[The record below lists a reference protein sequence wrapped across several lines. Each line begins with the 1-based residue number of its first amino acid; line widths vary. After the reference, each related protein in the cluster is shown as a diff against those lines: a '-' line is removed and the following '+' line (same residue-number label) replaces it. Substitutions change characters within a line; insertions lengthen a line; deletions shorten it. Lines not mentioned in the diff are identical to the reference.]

1 MVKLRNTGSCKFSL
15 GLVSG
20 MQEHANIREN
30 QIKAMLIELLLKSDK
45 LLQGHKVF
53 LYGSR
58 AQGNARPRS
67 DFDVGI
73 WGKEPLSLEAF
84 YKLEDM
90 LDKMP
95 TLYKI
100 DLVDLNRTSEKFQE
114 QALKC
119 TEVLYE

>member
-1 MVKLRNTGSCKFSL
+1 MQLGKHNAGREDQVKAMIAHQLRNG
-15 GLVSG
+15 
-20 MQEHANIREN
+20 E
-30 QIKAMLIELLLKSDK
+30 K

-58 AQGNARPRS
+58 AQGTARLRS
-67 DFDVGI
+67 DFDIGI

-90 LDKMP
+90 MEDLP

-100 DLVDLNRTSEKFQE
+100 DLVDLSRTSAKFQE
-114 QALKC
+114 QALKQA
-119 TEVLYE
+119 EILYE